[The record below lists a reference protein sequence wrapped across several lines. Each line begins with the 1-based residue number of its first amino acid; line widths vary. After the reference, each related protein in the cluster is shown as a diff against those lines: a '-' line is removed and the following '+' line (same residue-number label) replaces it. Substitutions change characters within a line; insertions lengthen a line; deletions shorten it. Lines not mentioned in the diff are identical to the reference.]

1 MMTSMLRRAALLMVL
16 FAMSSFSVWADE
28 VTAADAL
35 QKAQDFATSHFA
47 RKGGAP
53 KSKPASQ
60 IKAIGQVSGLYVFGL
75 SDAGGFVIVSNDDCT
90 IPILGYSDSGTIDP
104 NNMPDNMRS
113 WLQGYAEE
121 IAWLRANGINEPPQ
135 ANRTNRTAKAEVSP
149 LMKTKWNQDSPYN
162 DLCPVYDA
170 NGSRSAAGC
179 VATAY
184 AQVMYYTETVTHNN
198 TTTTTTVDIP
208 GYTTS
213 TKKIVM
219 PAIPAGTVINWSAM
233 TDEYDKNST
242 SEAKTAVANLMLC
255 CGCAVNMNYN
265 RESGANTQSVVTA
278 LTNYFGY
285 ATTTQYVNRSCYTY
299 DNWINLIY
307 HELSNGRPVV
317 YGGESTDRGHEFVCD
332 GYQYDDGDRFH
343 INWGWGGAC
352 DGYFLLSLLNPKNQG
367 IGGSSSDSAFTLG
380 QEAVI
385 GIQKKGD
392 EGTVYDAPT
401 TAPNSLTINS
411 ITLSHS
417 TIAQGESVKVRVNVT
432 NNSDVKVYDGEIYL
446 SGVSGLN
453 VGDMFVIPAGETRDC
468 DITFTPNK
476 AQSYTLKA
484 CYYADASTSPVSS
497 CSASLEVKN
506 QTPKGIASSSVA
518 SESATISWNNVGDA
532 TKWNLRSMP
541 VSMETYDFSR
551 FVSYWT
557 LDGWTTDETAGV
569 NDSPCIKSSTTGD
582 YHWFISSKI
591 NFGGSFSFYSWKS
604 DDEKDEDFAVLYSTN
619 RKNFYYLL
627 IESATTTP
635 TKYTVD
641 LSDLSGEG
649 YVAIIH
655 YGGQTG
661 KYLYVDDVTIIEP
674 AGDWTM
680 VKNLTANSYDITGLT
695 ATPRYVVQVQ
705 AVNNDGGKWSESY
718 LLNTTKNTLTLQ
730 NNDSEAATKNAD
742 LIKQWNGVTANVTL
756 SGRTFYKD
764 GDWNTICLPFDVTL
778 AGSDLAGAEAR
789 ELSSTV
795 VYNEK
800 TTGLENGV
808 LTLNFSNPLDKLLA
822 GKPYIIKWSKD
833 TEHPTINNP
842 EFNGVILQRCYEDFE
857 SNGVRFLGFEF
868 WQDFKN
874 DDKSILFMGTENKL
888 YWPMT
893 GASLGAFR
901 AYFELDPNA
910 HVREFNLG
918 FGEEEITGILSM
930 YNEQCTMNNSA
941 DAAWY
946 TLDGR
951 KLESKPTAK
960 GLYIY
965 KGIKR
970 VVK

>member
-417 TIAQGESVKVRVNVT
+417 TH
-432 NNSDVKVYDGEIYL
+432 L
-446 SGVSGLN
+446 
-453 VGDMFVIPAGETRDC
+453 
-468 DITFTPNK
+468 
-476 AQSYTLKA
+476 
-484 CYYADASTSPVSS
+484 
-497 CSASLEVKN
+497 
-506 QTPKGIASSSVA
+506 
-518 SESATISWNNVGDA
+518 
-532 TKWNLRSMP
+532 
-541 VSMETYDFSR
+541 
-551 FVSYWT
+551 
-557 LDGWTTDETAGV
+557 
-569 NDSPCIKSSTTGD
+569 
-582 YHWFISSKI
+582 
-591 NFGGSFSFYSWKS
+591 
-604 DDEKDEDFAVLYSTN
+604 
-619 RKNFYYLL
+619 
-627 IESATTTP
+627 
-635 TKYTVD
+635 
-641 LSDLSGEG
+641 
-649 YVAIIH
+649 
-655 YGGQTG
+655 
-661 KYLYVDDVTIIEP
+661 
-674 AGDWTM
+674 
-680 VKNLTANSYDITGLT
+680 
-695 ATPRYVVQVQ
+695 
-705 AVNNDGGKWSESY
+705 
-718 LLNTTKNTLTLQ
+718 
-730 NNDSEAATKNAD
+730 
-742 LIKQWNGVTANVTL
+742 
-756 SGRTFYKD
+756 
-764 GDWNTICLPFDVTL
+764 
-778 AGSDLAGAEAR
+778 
-789 ELSSTV
+789 
-795 VYNEK
+795 
-800 TTGLENGV
+800 
-808 LTLNFSNPLDKLLA
+808 
-822 GKPYIIKWSKD
+822 
-833 TEHPTINNP
+833 
-842 EFNGVILQRCYEDFE
+842 
-857 SNGVRFLGFEF
+857 
-868 WQDFKN
+868 
-874 DDKSILFMGTENKL
+874 
-888 YWPMT
+888 
-893 GASLGAFR
+893 
-901 AYFELDPNA
+901 
-910 HVREFNLG
+910 
-918 FGEEEITGILSM
+918 
-930 YNEQCTMNNSA
+930 
-941 DAAWY
+941 
-946 TLDGR
+946 
-951 KLESKPTAK
+951 
-960 GLYIY
+960 
-965 KGIKR
+965 
-970 VVK
+970 